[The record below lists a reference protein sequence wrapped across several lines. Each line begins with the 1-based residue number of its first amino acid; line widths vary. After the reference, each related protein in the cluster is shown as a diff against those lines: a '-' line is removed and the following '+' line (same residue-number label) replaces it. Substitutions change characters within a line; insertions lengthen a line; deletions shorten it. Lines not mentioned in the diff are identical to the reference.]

1 MKKAYTLRIIT
12 VLLIVSALFILPAAA
27 FAAPNGNL
35 YGSLSIAFF
44 HDDKPIEGATFHIN
58 KVADVQGSEYVLT
71 EDFEKYNVSLNDIE
85 NVDKLGSLV
94 TTFSACVARDRF
106 IPYSEGVTNSK
117 GRLFIEGIEAGLYFV
132 TGDNVTINGVTY
144 IPQPFIFAM
153 PGDNDNYNVVVEPK
167 YDLFSDDGP
176 ETVDRRVLKI
186 WDDGNNE
193 NGKRPESITVQL
205 LKNGDIFDEVVLS
218 EENNWRYNWEM
229 LSAKDQW
236 LVIEKEVPDNYVLS
250 IAQQGVTFTIT
261 NTYNGTEPP
270 EETTIPSG
278 GEVLDET
285 VSTTVPANPTTTHDP
300 EDSEKP
306 EEPTLPQTGQLWWPV
321 PVLLFAG
328 FLLCAMGI
336 VLKSRGEDNNA

>member
-1 MKKAYTLRIIT
+1 MKKADMLRIISI
-12 VLLIVSALFILPAAA
+12 LLIFSVVLILPAAA
-27 FAAPNGNL
+27 LAAPNGNV

-58 KVADVQGSEYVLT
+58 KVAEKKGSEYVLT
-71 EDFEKYNVSLNDIE
+71 EDFEKYSVSLDDIE
-85 NVDKLGSLV
+85 NADKLGSLV
-94 TTFSACVARDRF
+94 TTFSACVARDHF
-106 IPYSEGVTNSK
+106 IPYAEGVTNSK
-117 GRLFIEGIEAGLYFV
+117 GRLHITDIEEGLYFV
-132 TGDNVTINGVTY
+132 TGDNITINGTTY

-153 PGDNDNYNVVVEPK
+153 PGENKNYDVAVEPK
-167 YDLFSDDGP
+167 YDLYVDNGP
-176 ETVDRRVLKI
+176 ETVNRRVLKI

-229 LSAKDQW
+229 LSAEDQW

-270 EETTIPSG
+270 EETTGVTENTTNP
-278 GEVLDET
+278 T
-285 VSTTVPANPTTTHDP
+285 NPTVPP
-300 EDSEKP
+300 EPNKPAAP

-328 FLLCAMGI
+328 FLICAIGI
-336 VLKSRGEDNNA
+336 VLKSRSEDSNA